1 MATAAAEPATTE
13 QIAEEWPYSFEIVD
27 VTRTFVDE
35 RYQRPLT
42 SFVDKIKA
50 NFDPALFN
58 TIILSF
64 RESGKHARGYAVV
77 DGQTRAVAV
86 DQLVSEGKLGI
97 QLLNVPALV
106 YYGLTPAQEAS
117 LFARLQ
123 KERRGI
129 ASFHRFRAALV
140 AGEQEPKAI
149 ARIVK
154 DTGYEIGIAS
164 GVQISAVAALEKV
177 YRRSPE
183 LLERVLVALREA
195 WQDRYMPNGEVIR
208 GMGKFL
214 ADQPDVDDDRLARRL
229 SVVTVSDLKRR
240 ASALREGMGH
250 GGGSE
255 KYMSGAIEAVYR
267 RKIKGDE

>member
-1 MATAAAEPATTE
+1 MATAAAEPATTN
-13 QIAEEWPYSFEIVD
+13 QIAEEWPYSFEIID

-42 SFVDKIKA
+42 NFVDKIKA

-58 TIILSF
+58 TIIVSC
-64 RESGKHARGYAVV
+64 RESGKHAGSYAVV

-129 ASFHRFRAALV
+129 ASV
-140 AGEQEPKAI
+140 
-149 ARIVK
+149 
-154 DTGYEIGIAS
+154 
-164 GVQISAVAALEKV
+164 
-177 YRRSPE
+177 RRSS
-183 LLERVLVALREA
+183 
-195 WQDRYMPNGEVIR
+195 
-208 GMGKFL
+208 
-214 ADQPDVDDDRLARRL
+214 LARRSRRPSPASSRTRGTK
-229 SVVTVSDLKRR
+229 SVSPAAPRFRR
-240 ASALREGMGH
+240 SRPSRRSTAARPSC
-250 GGGSE
+250 S
-255 KYMSGAIEAVYR
+255 SG
-267 RKIKGDE
+267 